1 MPPSEATVQ
10 YEGTVRAALAEGA
23 VDGAAAGADVVGV
36 VELGGVV
43 VGAVVVEEVE
53 LGATVV
59 VVGAPLVVVGAAV
72 VEVLVVSAPA
82 PETGRTEIP
91 RTVVA
96 AATARTPTRARDV
109 LRTDR
114 ELARIVMSSKV
125 RDGPTWPLSGAN
137 L

>member
-1 MPPSEATVQ
+1 MA
-10 YEGTVRAALAEGA
+10 EGT
-23 VDGAAAGADVVGV
+23 VDGAAAGADVVGG

-72 VEVLVVSAPA
+72 VVVVLLVSAPA
-82 PETGRTEIP
+82 PDTGMTENP
-91 RTVVA
+91 RTATVA
-96 AATARTPTRARDV
+96 VTARAPTRARDV
-109 LRTDR
+109 LRTGR

-125 RDGPTWPLSGAN
+125 RDGPTSPLSGAN

>member
-10 YEGTVRAALAEGA
+10 YEGTVRAALAEGT

-43 VGAVVVEEVE
+43 VGAVVVE
-53 LGATVV
+53 VV

-72 VEVLVVSAPA
+72 VVVLVVSAPA
-82 PETGRTEIP
+82 PETGRRESP
-91 RTVVA
+91 RTVVV
-96 AATARTPTRARDV
+96 AATARAPTRARDV
-109 LRTDR
+109 LRTGR

-125 RDGPTWPLSGAN
+125 RDGPTSPLSGAN

>member
-10 YEGTVRAALAEGA
+10 YEGTVRAALAEGT

-43 VGAVVVEEVE
+43 VGAVVVEGVE

-72 VEVLVVSAPA
+72 VVVLLVSAPA
-82 PETGRTEIP
+82 PETGRRESP
-91 RTVVA
+91 RTVVV
-96 AATARTPTRARDV
+96 AATARAPTRARDV
-109 LRTDR
+109 LRTGR

-125 RDGPTWPLSGAN
+125 RDGPTSPLSGAN